1 MKKVLGVIVAIIIVW
16 IMGAISTILK
26 AMIEVSRTNMEDIS
40 QFQYV
45 IMGLVPLVPLIIAI
59 WLIKLSWRKITAK
72 KEQENEAS

>member
-16 IMGAISTILK
+16 IMGAISFVFK
-26 AMIEVSRTNMEDIS
+26 AMIEVKIANMENIS
-40 QFQYV
+40 QFQYF
-45 IMGLVPLVPLIIAI
+45 IMGLVSLIPLIIAI

>member
-26 AMIEVSRTNMEDIS
+26 AMIEVSRNNVDDIS

-45 IMGLVPLVPLIIAI
+45 LMGLVPLIPLIIAI
-59 WLIKLSWRKITAK
+59 WLIKLSWKKITAK
-72 KEQENEAS
+72 KE